1 MQNAKDALNN
11 LSYGVYVVS
20 SFRGDEYGAGDEDD
34 LEINAMTVRMVS
46 QVCTRPP
53 MLSLSVRKNSL
64 THEYICE
71 SGVFALH
78 VLAQG
83 QELLAGHFGLR
94 SGRQTPKFAALD
106 YQRGETGAPIFDQC
120 RGWMECR
127 LRASH
132 DMGTFVLI
140 IGEIVNVG
148 CGVFND
154 KPTLV
159 YRKSDYYG

>member
-11 LSYGVYVVS
+11 LSYGVYVAS
-20 SFRGDEYGAGDEDD
+20 SFRGDGDD

-46 QVCTRPP
+46 QVCAHPP

-78 VLAQG
+78 VLAQD

-94 SGRQTPKFAALD
+94 SGRQMRKFAGLH
-106 YQRGETGAPIFDQC
+106 YKRGETGAPLFDEC
-120 RGWMECR
+120 RSWMECR

-132 DMGTFVLI
+132 DMGTFVLL
-140 IGEIVNVG
+140 IGEIVKTGKGN
-148 CGVFND
+148 FHD
-154 KPTLV
+154 RPTLI